1 MALRQAGTQPCED
14 ECRERGDARAGK
26 HEASMSNAKSRQ
38 ERLHR
43 SQKRQQ
49 QGGGAGQQSMRS
61 RVHAKHASRQP
72 LIGIMETCQQGKG

>member
-14 ECRERGDARAGK
+14 ECRERGHARAGK

-38 ERLHR
+38 ERLHGSEKAATAR
-43 SQKRQQ
+43 R
-49 QGGGAGQQSMRS
+49 GAGQQSMRS